1 MENIDL
7 CLRSKAAPEEPVT
20 DLRLTGGPDSP
31 RDVRLT
37 LYLADAARELRPLR
51 PQPDTHCH
59 VMSDDIL
66 DTLDTHCH
74 VVTNLT
80 HIFT

>member
-1 MENIDL
+1 MIEVHHGGYRVINIDL
-7 CLRSKAAPEEPVT
+7 RLRSKAAPEEPVT

-59 VMSDDIL
+59 VMI
-66 DTLDTHCH
+66 H
-74 VVTNLT
+74 LT
-80 HIFT
+80 HIVTW